1 MAVMSENGQ
10 TLGTE
15 RGREDVVSLNADTC
29 YRALCA
35 RDGRFDG
42 VFFVAVKTTG
52 IYCRPVCRARTP
64 GQDRCVFY
72 RTPVEAERD
81 GFRACFRCR
90 PELAPGNS
98 PVDSVPRLVEQAVA
112 RIEAGFLNEGSLDEL
127 ALALGV
133 TGRHLRRA
141 VRTELGVTPVALAQ
155 SRRLALAKQLL
166 QDTALPLAEV
176 AFASGFASV
185 RRFNALFQARFGR
198 APSALRREH
207 AADEAPAAI
216 VLRLDYRPPLDWD
229 ALLGFLAGRAIPGAE
244 EVTLGRYRRTV
255 RIASTSGWVEVE
267 RDPLS
272 KPSASP
278 ADGVSHPTLR
288 ATVSL
293 SLASVLMQVV
303 ARLRALFDL
312 DAHPSVIHAHLAR
325 DHALVPLLER
335 HPGLRV
341 PGALDGFETAVRAIL
356 GQQVSVRAA
365 TTLSGRLIER
375 FGEPIETPHPRLGRL
390 FPRPEVLAQAS
401 EDEIAGLGMPGAR
414 ARTVIALSRAVAGNE
429 LRLDRFSPIDTVRE
443 RLQALPGV
451 GDWTAQYIAM
461 RVLGWPDA
469 FPAGDLGLRQAL
481 GGISTREIE
490 RQAERWRPWRAYAAI
505 HLWTNLTPAV
515 THKGEGG

>member
-1 MAVMSENGQ
+1 MS
-10 TLGTE
+10 L
-15 RGREDVVSLNADTC
+15 DADTC

-64 GQDRCVFY
+64 AQERCVFY

-90 PELAPGNS
+90 PELAPGNG

-112 RIEAGFLNEGSLDEL
+112 RIDAGFLNEGSLDEL
-127 ALALGV
+127 AEVLGV

-141 VRTELGVTPVALAQ
+141 IRTELGVTAVALAQ

-198 APSALRREH
+198 PPSALRREH
-207 AADEAPAAI
+207 ATEGAPAAI
-216 VLRLDYRPPLDWD
+216 VLRLDYRAPLDWD
-229 ALLGFLAGRAIPGAE
+229 ALLGFLAARAIPGAE
-244 EVTLGRYRRTV
+244 EVTAGTYRRTV
-255 RIASTSGWVEVE
+255 RIAAASGWVEVQ
-267 RDPLS
+267 RDPALS
-272 KPSASP
+272 VPPVAVATTPASP
-278 ADGVSHPTLR
+278 LDDMTPAPLRGLR

-303 ARLRALFDL
+303 ARLRDLFDL
-312 DAHPSVIHAHLAR
+312 DAHPAVIHAHLAR
-325 DHALVPLLER
+325 DPTLAPLLER
-335 HPGLRV
+335 RPGLRV
-341 PGALDGFETAVRAIL
+341 PGAFDGFETAVRGIL

-375 FGEPIETPHPRLGRL
+375 FGESIETSHPSLGRL

-401 EDEIAGLGMPGAR
+401 EGEVAGLGMPGAR
-414 ARTVIALSRAVAGNE
+414 ARTVIALARAVARSE
-429 LRLDRFSPIDTVRE
+429 LRLDRVGRFGPTDALRE

-469 FPAGDLGLRQAL
+469 FPAGDLGLRNAL

-490 RQAERWRPWRAYAAI
+490 RRAEDWRPWRAYAAI
-505 HLWTNLTPAV
+505 HLWASLT
-515 THKGEGG
+515 KGEGG